1 MTTKQRHDLQYARV
15 VAEDLVRLLGPYC
28 TRIEI
33 AGSMRRQ
40 RPDVGDIE
48 LLCISKVTSVADL
61 FGDIATN
68 CYMLDEAL
76 ETIVE
81 DATVL
86 QKRLD
91 KRGRATFGEQNKLMV
106 HVPSG
111 IPVDVFSASEENW
124 GMSQLVR
131 TGPSD
136 FNVRVMARFKA
147 LGMKG
152 HAYGGVTDPEGNE
165 IACPDEETVF
175 RLLGWP
181 LMPPEERV

>member
-1 MTTKQRHDLQYARV
+1 MIKQRYPLAHARL
-15 VAEDLVRLLGPYC
+15 VANELVGLLAPSC
-28 TRIEI
+28 QRIEI
-33 AGSMRRQ
+33 AGSIRR
-40 RPDVGDIE
+40 RVLDVGDIE

-68 CYMLDEAL
+68 CHLLDEAL
-76 ETIVE
+76 EKIVE

-111 IPVDVFSASEENW
+111 IPVDAFSATEKNW

-131 TGPSD
+131 TGSRE
-136 FNVRVMARFKA
+136 FNIRVMARFRE

-152 HAYGGVTDPEGNE
+152 HAYAGVTDPEGNE

-181 LMPPEERV
+181 WMPPEERV